1 MFSPE
6 DHLRH
11 HQTTKQGAR
20 MRLSSGIF
28 SSDKADIGE
37 LLLQTKDVHFWIFK
51 HFSVAEYL
59 VDIFL
64 NI

>member
-1 MFSPE
+1 
-6 DHLRH
+6 
-11 HQTTKQGAR
+11 